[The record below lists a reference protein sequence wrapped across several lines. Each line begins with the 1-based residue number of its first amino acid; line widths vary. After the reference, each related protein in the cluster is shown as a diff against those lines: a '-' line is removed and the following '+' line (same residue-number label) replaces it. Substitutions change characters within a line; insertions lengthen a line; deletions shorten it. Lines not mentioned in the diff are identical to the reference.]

1 MSGTTENISS
11 QEDPQ
16 SAPAAS
22 PQHTSPEAPHRTWV
36 GPAVAIG
43 LLIVAAIV
51 FQHPLLAWFTGASS
65 GGATSEAAHVTAGG
79 LSIEAALQP
88 DPPRANRNRAHVRVR
103 DAQGKPVTGARVR
116 LEYDMPAMGA
126 MQAMHGGVD
135 ASEDGDGRYTIPFDL
150 GMGGSWTISI
160 QVKTASAT
168 ATARYTLRV
177 GSSGLTVL
185 GGESGT
191 GAVASGSDAKGSS
204 AMETGSGAKGARA
217 METGSDGAH
226 RGSDSTGSMAM
237 GSGST
242 NAGSGSTAMSP
253 GAQGSA
259 SGSGTGGDVAYY
271 TCSMHPS
278 VHSHEPGKCPIC
290 SMNLTPVTREE
301 EQAGVIHIDEGRR
314 RVLGIRTS
322 KVTQAPLDLAITAK
336 GRVAV
341 DETRLHDIT
350 LKIGGYVSDLR
361 VNATGQPVARG
372 DTLFALYSPE
382 LYAAEQEYLIARQ
395 NQDAMHVAGEATH
408 TERLVRAA
416 ETKLRLW
423 GIGDDQLAALVKR
436 GEPIERVPFTSPAS
450 GVVVE
455 KNVVDGA
462 AVTMGQRLFR
472 IADLRDVWV
481 EADVYESDL
490 PRITKNMPASIT
502 LDYLPGKTF
511 DGKVAFIYPYLDPA
525 SRTGRVRI
533 ALPNH
538 GLELKPDMYA
548 TVTFKL
554 ALGPRLVVPISAV
567 VYTGPRRLVFVDLGN
582 GALRP
587 QQVSIG
593 ARSGD
598 VVEIT
603 SGLKEGDAVVSS
615 GNFLVAAESRVR
627 SAGAFWEDSHGDR

>member
-1 MSGTTENISS
+1 MTDTNDNSTSRAAPEPARAENSTS
-11 QEDPQ
+11 HTNPGEARR
-16 SAPAAS
+16 SWVAPAA
-22 PQHTSPEAPHRTWV
+22 
-36 GPAVAIG
+36 AIG
-43 LLIVAAIV
+43 LLLVVAVV
-51 FQHPLLAWFTGASS
+51 FRHPLLAWFTGSS
-65 GGATSEAAHVTAGG
+65 TSGSTSEAAHVAAGG
-79 LSIEAALQP
+79 LSIDTAIQP
-88 DPPRANRNRAHVRVR
+88 DPPRESGNRVHVQVR
-103 DAQGKPVTGARVR
+103 DAQGKPITGAQVR

-135 ASEDGDGRYTIPFDL
+135 AGEDGDGRYTIPFDL
-150 GMGGSWTISI
+150 GMGGSWTISVH
-160 QVKTASAT
+160 VKTPSAA

-185 GGESGT
+185 GGEAAGGAGPSG
-191 GAVASGSDAKGSS
+191 AGSN
-204 AMETGSGAKGARA
+204 GSGAMEMGSGSMSTGA
-217 METGSDGAH
+217 
-226 RGSDSTGSMAM
+226 GSMAM
-237 GSGST
+237 SSGPQGSATGSGS
-242 NAGSGSTAMSP
+242 A
-253 GAQGSA
+253 
-259 SGSGTGGDVAYY
+259 GDVSYY

-278 VHSHEPGKCPIC
+278 VHSHEPGTCPIC

-314 RVLGIRTS
+314 GVLGIRTA
-322 KVTQAPLDLAITAK
+322 KVTRAPLDLEITAK

-361 VNATGQPVARG
+361 VNATGQPVTRG
-372 DTLFALYSPE
+372 QTLFTLYSPE

-395 NQDAMHVAGEATH
+395 NQDAMRVNGDATH
-408 TERLVRAA
+408 SDRLVHAA

-423 GIGDDQLAALVKR
+423 GIGEDQLAALVKR
-436 GEPIERVPFTSPAS
+436 GEPIERVPFPSPAS

-462 AVTMGQRLFR
+462 AITMGQRLFR
-472 IADLRDVWV
+472 IADLGDVWV

-490 PRITKNMPASIT
+490 PRIAKDMPASIA

-533 ALPNH
+533 ALPNKR
-538 GLELKPDMYA
+538 LELKPEMYA

-554 ALGPRLVVPISAV
+554 PLGPRLVVPISAV
-567 VYTGPRRLVFVDLGN
+567 VYTGPRRVVFVDLGN

-587 QQVSIG
+587 QEVTIG
-593 ARSGD
+593 ARRGD
-598 VVEIT
+598 LVEIA
-603 SGLKEGDAVVSS
+603 SGLNEGDAVVSS

-627 SAGAFWEDSHGDR
+627 SAGSFWEDSHGDH

>member
-1 MSGTTENISS
+1 MTDTNENLISS
-11 QEDPQ
+11 TAPDPMPTAGPP
-16 SAPAAS
+16 S
-22 PQHTSPEAPHRTWV
+22 HTHPGEPHRTWI
-36 GPAVAIG
+36 GPVTVLG
-43 LLIVAAIV
+43 VLIVVAIV
-51 FQHPLLAWFTGASS
+51 FRHPLIAWFTGSS
-65 GGATSEAAHVTAGG
+65 TSGSTSEAAHVAAGG
-79 LSIEAALQP
+79 LSIDTALQP
-88 DPPRANRNRAHVRVR
+88 DPPRESGNRARVQVR
-103 DAQGKPVTGARVR
+103 DAQGKPVTGAKVR

-135 ASEDGDGRYTIPFDL
+135 AGEDGDGRYTIPFDL
-150 GMGGSWTISI
+150 GMGGSWTISVH
-160 QVKTASAT
+160 VKTPSAAT
-168 ATARYTLRV
+168 TARYTLRV
-177 GSSGLTVL
+177 GSSGLTVV
-185 GGESGT
+185 GGEAAG
-191 GAVASGSDAKGSS
+191 GAGSS
-204 AMETGSGAKGARA
+204 GAGPNGSRA
-217 METGSDGAH
+217 IE
-226 RGSDSTGSMAM
+226 M
-237 GSGST
+237 GSGSVT
-242 NAGSGSTAMSP
+242 TGTDSMAMSSGTPGSAAGSGSA
-253 GAQGSA
+253 
-259 SGSGTGGDVAYY
+259 GDISYY

-314 RVLGIRTS
+314 GVLGIRTS
-322 KVTQAPLDLAITAK
+322 KVTRAPLDLEITAK

-361 VNATGQPVARG
+361 VNATGQAVSRG
-372 DTLFALYSPE
+372 QTLFTLYSPE

-395 NQDAMHVAGEATH
+395 NQDAMRVNGDTTH
-408 TERLVRAA
+408 TDRLVHAA

-423 GIGDDQLAALVKR
+423 GIGEVQLAALVKR
-436 GEPIERVPFTSPAS
+436 GEPIERVPFSSPAS

-472 IADLRDVWV
+472 IADLGDVWV

-490 PRITKNMPASIT
+490 PRITRNMPASIA

-533 ALPNH
+533 ALPNK
-538 GLELKPDMYA
+538 GLELKPDMYT

-554 ALGPRLVVPISAV
+554 PLGPRLVVPISAV
-567 VYTGPRRLVFVDLGN
+567 VYTGPRRVVFVDLGN

-587 QQVSIG
+587 QEVTIG
-593 ARSGD
+593 ARRAD
-598 VVEIT
+598 LVEIA

-627 SAGAFWEDSHGDR
+627 SAGSFWEDSHGDQ